1 VATLA
6 AQPILQTLDPSLPV
20 FTDDKRG
27 LVSNPVSGTENVV
40 MSNLPRRCSLA
51 PTAELSTNTTNCHY
65 RFCYQFRSV
74 LFVSESSPISTMAST
89 DEAIMSITSESGGTY
104 AVNFNAQY
112 NM

>member
-40 MSNLPRRCSLA
+40 MSKSATLTGVPLA
-51 PTAELSTNTTNCHY
+51 PTAELSTNTTQIATTALC
-65 RFCYQFRSV
+65 
-74 LFVSESSPISTMAST
+74 
-89 DEAIMSITSESGGTY
+89 
-104 AVNFNAQY
+104 
-112 NM
+112 